1 MWLQPYAAGPPRR
14 AGGGPQLSPEYTR
27 GMKEVG
33 AASHLRLVALALLA
47 WALAGAAPSDRY
59 QSDRH
64 ALIREIEND
73 VRDTAQYLN
82 RRELDARVLRALDDV
97 PRHEFVL
104 PQDRALAYENRPLPI
119 GHGQTIS
126 QPYIV
131 AVMTDLV
138 EPAVGCRALE
148 VGTGSGYQA
157 AVLSRLCETVHTLE
171 IIEPLGNSARQRVAR
186 LGYRNVSVRVADGY
200 YGWKKR
206 RRTTSSSSRPSHR
219 TSRLRCCDSSSRAAG
234 WCCRSA
240 RGSRRRN
247 WCREQG
253 RRRPHHNAPGPA
265 GALCSA
271 DGRTWMSA
279 CRSDRSPS
287 FPGPRSQTKSC

>member
-1 MWLQPYAAGPPRR
+1 
-14 AGGGPQLSPEYTR
+14 
-27 GMKEVG
+27 MKEVG
-33 AASHLRLVALALLA
+33 AASRLRLVALALLA

-59 QSDRH
+59 EADRR

-157 AVLSRLCETVHTLE
+157 AVLSRLCESVHTLE
-171 IIEPLGNSARQRVAR
+171 IIEPLGKSARQRVAR

-200 YGWKKR
+200 YGWEEEAPYDVIVV
-206 RRTTSSSSRPSHR
+206 TAVASHIPPPL
-219 TSRLRCCDSSSRAAG
+219 LRQLKPG
-234 WCCRSA
+234 
-240 RGSRRRN
+240 
-247 WCREQG
+247 G
-253 RRRPHHNAPGPA
+253 RMVLPVGTRFTAQELVLVNKD
-265 GALCSA
+265 A
-271 DGRTWMSA
+271 DGRITT
-279 CRSDRSPS
+279 RQVLPVS
-287 FPGPRSQTKSC
+287 FVPLTGEHG